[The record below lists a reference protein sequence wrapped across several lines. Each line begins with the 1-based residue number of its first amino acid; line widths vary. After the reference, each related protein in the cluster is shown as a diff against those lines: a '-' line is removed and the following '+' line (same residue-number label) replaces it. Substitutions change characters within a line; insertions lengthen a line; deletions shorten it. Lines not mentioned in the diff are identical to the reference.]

1 MSDQQV
7 KYTITAD
14 ATQANNELTKVD
26 KAAVSLVGNERALAD
41 ATTRATAAIVKEQK
55 AAEAAAKAIADYGAE
70 STKAAKASAAHE
82 RAIDAAAK
90 AQLGQK
96 RATEDLAAATKKAAE
111 TTATSTAT
119 STETLRQ
126 RIGKSAEGLSKQ
138 AAAISLV
145 SSSMEGMGGQVGKMV
160 AGAGQMAAAFGAGG
174 PFALALVAGLAA
186 VDAFSS
192 HLASLNREQDDL
204 IAKTYGPVEAVAG
217 QMQKAERDL
226 AALRRDA
233 AGPETVKQAAA
244 RVQAEIDAVNV
255 QVADVIKARNAMKV
269 SAEEEYFAERNRFE
283 QQRNILEKTVTLL
296 EQKQLLETGKA
307 AAGLPTKKIGLA
319 AVSPEAMEESETFEK
334 SRIWLQSMRDD
345 AIAHRL
351 KNEADGRE
359 ELARLNAEAT
369 QETQRM
375 DAEATREA
383 QRQAEERVQIAQEE
397 ARQKKQ
403 TAEGHGAFISSQVV
417 TTAGIIS
424 QAAVAAADGQ
434 AAFGEILLAGLS
446 QQAGGFI
453 TLKGAEVAAAGAAS
467 AILGNPAGIAQA
479 AAGVGLIALG
489 QAVSVG
495 GPAVAASLFGG
506 GGGQSAPDAS
516 ASRDRGASPGGR
528 GGGGGGG
535 GSLVVN
541 VSYGAGGP
549 LPEDT
554 AREIAKVTNT
564 GRRRGAA

>member
-14 ATQANNELTKVD
+14 ATQANAELAKID
-26 KAAVSLVGNERALAD
+26 KAAVSLVGNEQKLA
-41 ATTRATAAIVKEQK
+41 TETNKATAAIKEQGK
-55 AAEAAAKAIADYGAE
+55 AA
-70 STKAAKASAAHE
+70 T
-82 RAIDAAAK
+82 
-90 AQLGQK
+90 
-96 RATEDLAAATKKAAE
+96 TTAAATQ
-111 TTATSTAT
+111 
-119 STETLRQ
+119 TLQQ
-126 RIGKSAEGLSKQ
+126 RIGKAAEGLSKQ

-283 QQRNILEKTVTLL
+283 QQRKILEKTVTLL

-351 KNEADGRE
+351 KNEADARE
-359 ELARLNAEAT
+359 ELARIDEKAAKETERINEKAAR
-369 QETQRM
+369 ETQRM
-375 DAEATREA
+375 DAEATA
-383 QRQAEERVQIAQEE
+383 QSQRQADDRVKIAQEE
-397 ARQKKQ
+397 ARLKMEAAQQNAMYATQALGIVGSATQQYLTMRIQGEKN
-403 TAEGHGAFISSQVV
+403 AEQAF
-417 TTAGIIS
+417 
-424 QAAVAAADGQ
+424 AASIMGQ
-434 AAFGEILLAGLS
+434 AGQALVSYGVQAFGRGVLEASSPVTAVLAPASFAASAALIGGGL
-446 QQAGGFI
+446 ALGGVA
-453 TLKGAEVAAAGAAS
+453 TGLTHAAAGGKVGSEIPDKEAAK
-467 AILGNPAGIAQA
+467 
-479 AAGVGLIALG
+479 
-489 QAVSVG
+489 
-495 GPAVAASLFGG
+495 
-506 GGGQSAPDAS
+506 DK
-516 ASRDRGASPGGR
+516 GASPGGR